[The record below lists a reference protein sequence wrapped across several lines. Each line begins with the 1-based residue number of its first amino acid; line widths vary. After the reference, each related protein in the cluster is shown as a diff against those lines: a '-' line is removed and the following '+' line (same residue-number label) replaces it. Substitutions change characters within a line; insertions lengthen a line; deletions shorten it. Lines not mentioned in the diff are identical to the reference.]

1 MEPYIDCSMVLYKKK
16 LEINDNNDYY
26 PSCQYFINYEYIEYY
41 KTKNNYKSEYRE
53 TGSNMFVAFIKS
65 IIRLFSKMGR
75 GTKIEKITKL

>member
-1 MEPYIDCSMVLYKKK
+1 MKNYRID
-16 LEINDNNDYY
+16 
-26 PSCQYFINYEYIEYY
+26 Y

-75 GTKIEKITKL
+75 GTKIEKIIKL